1 MRSGDRVFRVDI
13 VIALYLLIE
22 KIIKLQNHMFSIL
35 RFQNQNIDFSY
46 ICLYNRHH
54 IFKVTSKSCSF

>member
-1 MRSGDRVFRVDI
+1 MRSGDHVFRVDI

-35 RFQNQNIDFSY
+35 RFQNQIQNQ
-46 ICLYNRHH
+46 NH
-54 IFKVTSKSCSF
+54 

>member
-35 RFQNQNIDFSY
+35 RFQNQN
-46 ICLYNRHH
+46 H
-54 IFKVTSKSCSF
+54 